1 MIISCPN
8 CNKQFKIEPS
18 LIPDNGRDVKCG
30 SCDHVWFYKLED
42 KTEDN
47 TREPL
52 PLSDDFVDKK
62 IENKIDSKI
71 IENNNE
77 PNGTSSHKNIDDKKD
92 KSEDE
97 IVEKQIPVKNKIK
110 KNTSSKF
117 FSYLVVSIISFV
129 ALIILIDTLKV
140 PLINVFPGLEIILFN
155 LFEILKD
162 IKLFI
167 IDLY

>member
-8 CNKQFKIEPS
+8 CNKQFKINPS

-30 SCDHVWFYKLED
+30 SCDHVWFYKIEDNKAESLPLNDDFADKEIEFEIDNKIPKNINEVNDVSLQKYIDNQKDKAED
-42 KTEDN
+42 K
-47 TREPL
+47 
-52 PLSDDFVDKK
+52 
-62 IENKIDSKI
+62 I
-71 IENNNE
+71 
-77 PNGTSSHKNIDDKKD
+77 H
-92 KSEDE
+92 
-97 IVEKQIPVKNKIK
+97 EKQIPIKNKIK
-110 KNTSSKF
+110 KNTSGKF

-140 PLINVFPGLEIILFN
+140 PLINVFPGLEILLFN

>member
-8 CNKQFKIEPS
+8 CNKQFKINPS

-30 SCDHVWFYKLED
+30 SCDHVWFYKI
-42 KTEDN
+42 EDN
-47 TREPL
+47 KIEPL
-52 PLSDDFVDKK
+52 PLSDDFADKEIEDEIDNK
-62 IENKIDSKI
+62 IE
-71 IENNNE
+71 ENINE
-77 PNGTSSHKNIDDKKD
+77 SNDVSLQKDIDDKND
-92 KSEDE
+92 K
-97 IVEKQIPVKNKIK
+97 PVKNKIK
-110 KNTSSKF
+110 KNTSGKF
-117 FSYLVVSIISFV
+117 FSYLMVSIISFV

-140 PLINVFPGLEIILFN
+140 PLINVFPGLEIFLFN

>member
-8 CNKQFKIEPS
+8 CNKQFKINPS

-30 SCDHVWFYKLED
+30 SCDHVWFYKI
-42 KTEDN
+42 EDN
-47 TREPL
+47 KIEPL
-52 PLSDDFVDKK
+52 PLSDDFADKEIEDEIDNK
-62 IENKIDSKI
+62 IE
-71 IENNNE
+71 ENINE
-77 PNGTSSHKNIDDKKD
+77 SNDVSLQKDIDDKND
-92 KSEDE
+92 
-97 IVEKQIPVKNKIK
+97 IPVKNKIK
-110 KNTSSKF
+110 KNTSGKF

-140 PLINVFPGLEIILFN
+140 PLINVFPGLEILLFN

>member
-1 MIISCPN
+1 MIIGCPN
-8 CNKQFKIEPS
+8 CNKQFKINLS
-18 LIPDNGRDVKCG
+18 LIPDDGRDVKCG
-30 SCDHVWFYKLED
+30 SCYHVWFYKLVD
-42 KTEDN
+42 NKTEPA
-47 TREPL
+47 PL
-52 PLSDDFVDKK
+52 INNFADKK

-71 IENNNE
+71 IDNKNE
-77 PNGTSSHKNIDDKKD
+77 PNDTSSQKNIDDKKD
-92 KSEDE
+92 KT
-97 IVEKQIPVKNKIK
+97 VKKQILAKNKIK

-140 PLINVFPGLEIILFN
+140 PLINIFPGLEILLFN

-167 IDLY
+167 IDLK

>member
-8 CNKQFKIEPS
+8 CNKQFKINPS

-30 SCDHVWFYKLED
+30 SCDHVWFYKI
-42 KTEDN
+42 EDN
-47 TREPL
+47 KIEPL
-52 PLSDDFVDKK
+52 PLSDDFADKEIEDEIYNK
-62 IENKIDSKI
+62 IEEIIDESNDLSLQKD
-71 IENNNE
+71 
-77 PNGTSSHKNIDDKKD
+77 IDDKND
-92 KSEDE
+92 K
-97 IVEKQIPVKNKIK
+97 PVKNKIK
-110 KNTSSKF
+110 KNTSGKF

-140 PLINVFPGLEIILFN
+140 PLINVFPGLEILLFN

>member
-8 CNKQFKIEPS
+8 CNKQFKINPS
-18 LIPDNGRDVKCG
+18 LIPDNGRDLKCG
-30 SCDHVWFYKLED
+30 SCDHVWFYKIEDNITEPLSLLDDFAEKEIKDEIDNKIKENTNETNDVTKQEDIEDKID
-42 KTEDN
+42 KTED
-47 TREPL
+47 
-52 PLSDDFVDKK
+52 K
-62 IENKIDSKI
+62 IS
-71 IENNNE
+71 
-77 PNGTSSHKNIDDKKD
+77 
-92 KSEDE
+92 
-97 IVEKQIPVKNKIK
+97 EKQVPVKNKIK

-117 FSYLVVSIISFV
+117 FSYLLVSIISFA

-167 IDLY
+167 IDLN

>member
-1 MIISCPN
+1 MIISCSN
-8 CNKQFKIEPS
+8 CNKQFKINPY

-30 SCDHVWFYKLED
+30 SCNHIWFYKIED
-42 KTEDN
+42 NITEPSTLHEDFADKKTDNKIVENVNEPNDASLQEEIDDKINKTED
-47 TREPL
+47 
-52 PLSDDFVDKK
+52 K
-62 IENKIDSKI
+62 IA
-71 IENNNE
+71 
-77 PNGTSSHKNIDDKKD
+77 
-92 KSEDE
+92 
-97 IVEKQIPVKNKIK
+97 EKQKPVKNKIK

-117 FSYLVVSIISFV
+117 FSYLLVSIISFA

-140 PLINVFPGLEIILFN
+140 PLINIFPGLEILLFN

>member
-1 MIISCPN
+1 MIIGCPN

-18 LIPDNGRDVKCG
+18 LIPDDGRDMKCG

-92 KSEDE
+92 KSVDK
-97 IVEKQIPVKNKIK
+97 IVEKQIPVKNKVK
-110 KNTSSKF
+110 KNTTSKF

-140 PLINVFPGLEIILFN
+140 PLINFFPGLEILLFN

>member
-8 CNKQFKIEPS
+8 CNKQFKINPS
-18 LIPDNGRDVKCG
+18 LIPDNGRDLKCG
-30 SCDHVWFYKLED
+30 SCDHVWFYKIEDKIAEPLSLRDDFAKKKIKDEIDNKIKENTNEPNDVIKQKDIEDKID
-42 KTEDN
+42 KTED
-47 TREPL
+47 
-52 PLSDDFVDKK
+52 K
-62 IENKIDSKI
+62 IS
-71 IENNNE
+71 
-77 PNGTSSHKNIDDKKD
+77 
-92 KSEDE
+92 
-97 IVEKQIPVKNKIK
+97 EKQIPVKNKIK

-117 FSYLVVSIISFV
+117 FSYLFVLIISFA
-129 ALIILIDTLKV
+129 ALIILIDTLKA

>member
-8 CNKQFKIEPS
+8 CNKQFKINPS

-30 SCDHVWFYKLED
+30 SCNHIWFYKI
-42 KTEDN
+42 EDN
-47 TREPL
+47 KKEPL
-52 PLSDDFVDKK
+52 PLGDNFTDKK
-62 IENKIDSKI
+62 IEDEIDNKIVESI
-71 IENNNE
+71 NE
-77 PNGTSSHKNIDDKKD
+77 PNNESIPKDIDDK
-92 KSEDE
+92 
-97 IVEKQIPVKNKIK
+97 IHEKQIPVKNKLK
-110 KNTSSKF
+110 KNTSGKF
-117 FSYLVVSIISFV
+117 FSYLVVSIISFA

-140 PLINVFPGLEIILFN
+140 PLINVFPDLEILLFN